1 MARSVT
7 MFDRKLF
14 GKNWVQI
21 LFWAFFG
28 IIIVGNSAFFFSIN
42 FLALKLCPC
51 IARKNGTTNE
61 IWLGICIVTIVL
73 VWHISQTGLLQSSF
87 EALGSSLHAPC
98 AKQEANLFPFSDWLL
113 EWRRSLTIV
122 GISRIVY
129 SSFNYT
135 FIFKYLKAEK
145 FLKLLK

>member
-1 MARSVT
+1 M
-7 MFDRKLF
+7 LF
-14 GKNWVQI
+14 GKKLGTNSIFSIFCI
-21 LFWAFFG
+21 LLLE
-28 IIIVGNSAFFFSIN
+28 IQHFFFSIN

-87 EALGSSLHAPC
+87 EALGSSLHKFIYYAPC

-129 SSFNYT
+129 SSFH
-135 FIFKYLKAEK
+135 F
-145 FLKLLK
+145 